1 MFESATVKL
10 TLWYVAIVMAISVSF
25 SIVIYSIATHEIDRG
40 LHWQSERIIDRFPG
54 LVERNPRLI
63 APPETDPSNQRLL
76 GRLIVLNLLMLAGSA
91 LASYWLARRTLE
103 PIEQAHRQ
111 QKRFTSDVSHELRTP
126 LTAIR
131 MQSEVALINT
141 KAKAQALRDTI
152 GSNLEEVTKLENL
165 INNLLRLSRL
175 EADEIQQSFM
185 NIESQVVIDKAV
197 QQIEPLAQKRKVN
210 IDTAEVQRAILHGDE
225 TSLVQLLVIL
235 LDNAVKFSPAGKTI
249 QLTAQLKKTG
259 YEIHIKDNGPGIAK
273 ADLAH
278 IFDRFYQADTAR
290 AQQGSG
296 LGLSIAQNIANLHG
310 GNITIRSRPGQGT
323 TAIVNLPIEP
333 FTPAS

>member
-54 LVERNPRLI
+54 LVERNPRLV

-76 GRLIVLNLLMLAGSA
+76 GRLIVLNLLMLAGSG

-131 MQSEVALINT
+131 MQSEVALLNQ
-141 KAKAQALRDTI
+141 KAKSKALRDVI
-152 GSNLEEVTKLENL
+152 GSNLEEVTKLEDM

-175 EADEIQQSFM
+175 EADEIQRGFASVD
-185 NIESQVVIDKAV
+185 SQAVVSAAI
-197 QQIEPLAQKRKVN
+197 QQLEPLASEKN
-210 IDTAEVQRAILHGDE
+210 ITINTVGIKHASLHGDE
-225 TSLVQLLVIL
+225 ASLIQLVVIL
-235 LDNAVKFSPAGKTI
+235 LDNAIKFSPAGET
-249 QLTAQLKKTG
+249 
-259 YEIHIKDNGPGIAK
+259 IHITATAKKGSYELRIKDSGPGIAK

-296 LGLSIAQNIANLHG
+296 LGLSIAQNIADLHE
-310 GNITIRSRPGQGT
+310 GNVTIKSQPGSGT
-323 TAIVNLPIEP
+323 TAIVTLPLESSV
-333 FTPAS
+333 PAR